1 MADSEPWITL
11 QRSSEEALGLF
22 RDPGREAYVAVTHG
36 QPCGFVLIMMQG
48 AFAGYVQSLGVAP
61 DFRGRGIGSRLMGFA
76 ETRIFRESPNVFVCV
91 SSFNMDARRLYE
103 RLGYAV
109 IGELTDYIV
118 EGHAEILLRKSLG
131 SLRNFQPLP

>member
-1 MADSEPWITL
+1 MKTQQALSSPDDLHIRLCRQPEEAVWCAQMMADSEPWITL

-91 SSFNMDARRLYE
+91 SSFNMDARRL
-103 RLGYAV
+103 
-109 IGELTDYIV
+109 
-118 EGHAEILLRKSLG
+118 
-131 SLRNFQPLP
+131 